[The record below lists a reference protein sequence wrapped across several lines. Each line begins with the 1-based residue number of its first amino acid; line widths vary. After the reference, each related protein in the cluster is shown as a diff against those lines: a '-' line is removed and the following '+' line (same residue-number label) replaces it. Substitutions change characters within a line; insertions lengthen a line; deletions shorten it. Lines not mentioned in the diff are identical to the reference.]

1 MEKMTLVERVQV
13 LEGRLGVT
21 FSKRDLA
28 LEALTHKTYANENR
42 DQNLKD
48 NQRLEFLGD
57 AVVDLAV
64 SHRLMDRCPGMPEG
78 ELTKMRAR
86 IVHEEGLARVA
97 RTLRLGELLLL
108 GRGESQ
114 SGGRDKNSIL
124 ADALEAVLGAVYL
137 SGGLEPALV
146 LVDRCFGDMLEEVAS
161 GAGRLDYKTLLQ
173 EMSHEKLKL
182 SPRYRVVSESGPEHS
197 KLFEVEVCIGEGVYA
212 RASGR
217 NKKEA
222 EQSAARTT
230 LERLKSA
237 PSAAPEPAPD
247 VVLTAEAAAPEPVTQ
262 VTSGVS
268 PDDPPA

>member
-1 MEKMTLVERVQV
+1 MEKMTLVERVQT
-13 LEGRLGVT
+13 LETRLGVQ

-28 LEALTHKTYANENR
+28 LEALTHKTYVNENR

-64 SHRLMDRCPGMPEG
+64 SHRLMDRCPGVPEG

-97 RTLRLGELLLL
+97 RSLRLGELLLL

-114 SGGRDKNSIL
+114 SGGRDKNSLL
-124 ADALEAVLGAVYL
+124 ADAMEAVLGAVYL
-137 SGGLEPALV
+137 SGGLEPALS
-146 LVDRCFGDMLEEVAS
+146 LVDRIFGELVEEVAS

-173 EMSHEKLKL
+173 ELAHEKLKL
-182 SPRYRVVSESGPEHS
+182 SPRYRVVAETGPEHS
-197 KLFEVEVCIGEGVYA
+197 KVFEVEVCIGEAVYA

-222 EQSAARTT
+222 EQAAARTT
-230 LERLKSA
+230 LERLKEESA
-237 PSAAPEPAPD
+237 SLASPAVVAPVPGGP
-247 VVLTAEAAAPEPVTQ
+247 
-262 VTSGVS
+262 S

>member
-1 MEKMTLVERVQV
+1 MTLAERVQA
-13 LEGRLGVT
+13 LEARLGVQ

-28 LEALTHKTYANENR
+28 LEALTHKTYVNENR

-64 SHRLMDRCPGMPEG
+64 SHRLMDRCPGVPEG

-97 RTLRLGELLLL
+97 RSLRLGELLLL

-114 SGGRDKNSIL
+114 SGGRDKNSLL

-137 SGGLEPALV
+137 SGGLEPALA
-146 LVDRCFGDMLEEVAS
+146 LVDRCFGELVEEVAS

-173 EMSHEKLKL
+173 ELSHERLKL
-182 SPRYRVVSESGPEHS
+182 SPRYRVVSETGPEHS
-197 KLFEVEVCIGEGVYA
+197 KVFEVEVCIGETVYA
-212 RASGR
+212 RATGR

-222 EQSAARTT
+222 EQAAARTT
-230 LERLKSA
+230 LERLK
-237 PSAAPEPAPD
+237 
-247 VVLTAEAAAPEPVTQ
+247 AEAAAVVAPAVVAPIP
-262 VTSGVS
+262 GGPS

>member
-1 MEKMTLVERVQV
+1 MEKMTLAERVQA
-13 LEGRLGVT
+13 LEARLGVQ

-28 LEALTHKTYANENR
+28 LEALTHKTYVNENR

-64 SHRLMDRCPGMPEG
+64 SHRLMDRCPGVPEG

-97 RTLRLGELLLL
+97 RSLRLGELLLL

-114 SGGRDKNSIL
+114 SGGRDKNSLL

-137 SGGLEPALV
+137 SGGLEPALA
-146 LVDRCFGDMLEEVAS
+146 LVDRCFGELVEEVAS

-173 EMSHEKLKL
+173 ELSHERLKL
-182 SPRYRVVSESGPEHS
+182 SPRYRVVSETGPEHS
-197 KLFEVEVCIGEGVYA
+197 KVFEVEVCIGETVYA
-212 RASGR
+212 RATGR

-222 EQSAARTT
+222 EQAAARTT
-230 LERLKSA
+230 LERLK
-237 PSAAPEPAPD
+237 
-247 VVLTAEAAAPEPVTQ
+247 AEAAAVVAPAVVAPIP
-262 VTSGVS
+262 GGPS

>member
-1 MEKMTLVERVQV
+1 MSRPDKMTLAERVQA
-13 LEGRLGVT
+13 LEERLGV
-21 FSKRDLA
+21 SISRRDLA
-28 LEALTHKTYANENR
+28 LEALTHKTYVNENR

-64 SHRLMDRCPGMPEG
+64 SHRLMDRCPGVPEG

-97 RTLRLGELLLL
+97 RSLRLGELLLL

-114 SGGRDKNSIL
+114 SGGRDKNSLL

-137 SGGLEPALV
+137 SGGLEPALT
-146 LVDRCFGDMLEEVAS
+146 LVDRCFGELLEEVAS

-173 EMSHEKLKL
+173 ELSHEKLKL

-197 KLFEVEVCIGEGVYA
+197 KVFEVEVCIGESVYA
-212 RASGR
+212 RATGR

-222 EQSAARTT
+222 EQAAARTT
-230 LERLKSA
+230 LDRLKVET
-237 PSAAPEPAPD
+237 AAVA
-247 VVLTAEAAAPEPVTQ
+247 
-262 VTSGVS
+262 
-268 PDDPPA
+268 PPAGEPPPDEPPA